1 MSKSKQHLTVVNT
14 CPTCKHCMASTVMND
29 DGNAWSEIYTKVYH
43 CMLRVSKEDREYVEN
58 EIDSYEGDPYDVCF
72 TNKFND
78 IMKLESADRD
88 RQCLEDSSR
97 LVHSNT
103 YCQFY
108 EKEENEQ

>member
-1 MSKSKQHLTVVNT
+1 MSKSKQNLTVVNT
-14 CPTCKHCMASTVMND
+14 CPTCKHCMVSSVLND

-43 CMLRVSKEDREYVEN
+43 CMWKVSKSDRQYAED
-58 EIDSYEGDPYDVCF
+58 EIDSYDGDPYDVSF
-72 TNKFND
+72 TDKFND
-78 IMKLESADRD
+78 IMKLESKDRD

-108 EKEENEQ
+108 EKEE